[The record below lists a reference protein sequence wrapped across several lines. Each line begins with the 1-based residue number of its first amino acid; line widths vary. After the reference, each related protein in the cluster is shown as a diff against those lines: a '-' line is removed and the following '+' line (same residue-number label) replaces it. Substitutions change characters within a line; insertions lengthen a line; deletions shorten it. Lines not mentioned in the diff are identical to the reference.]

1 MSSLGTLRALGPF
14 PRRAPVRGHLADI
27 AHLMSHPAADPVLT
41 LAQAERYAGQGGKTL
56 KGDVAKGDLIATRRS
71 MDGTIRVRLSDL
83 HRYLDAQRRDYGT
96 ATGKPKAERV
106 RDWGA

>member
-27 AHLMSHPAADPVLT
+27 AHLMGHPAADPVLT
-41 LAQAERYAGQGGKTL
+41 LAQAEQYSGEASKSL
-56 KGDVAKGDLIATRRS
+56 KGSVTKGDLIATRRS
-71 MDGTIRVRLSDL
+71 VDGKIRVRLSDL

-96 ATGKPKAERV
+96 AAAKPKAERV

>member
-1 MSSLGTLRALGPF
+1 MSSLRLLRSLGPF
-14 PRRAPVRGHLADI
+14 PHLGAVPTPGADI

-41 LAQAERYAGQGGKTL
+41 LAQAERYTGQAGKTI

-71 MDGTIRVRLSDL
+71 TDGTIRVRLSDL

-96 ATGKPKAERV
+96 AAAKPKAERV